1 MCNRSKTAAATGEV
15 LLEKVFLEI
24 SQNFQKHTCATVSFL
39 IMLQAEACNVI
50 KKRLLTLVCS
60 CEISEIS
67 KNTFFTE
74 HLQWLLLQRYDFIL
88 N

>member
-50 KKRLLTLVCS
+50 KKRL
-60 CEISEIS
+60 
-67 KNTFFTE
+67 
-74 HLQWLLLQRYDFIL
+74 
-88 N
+88 